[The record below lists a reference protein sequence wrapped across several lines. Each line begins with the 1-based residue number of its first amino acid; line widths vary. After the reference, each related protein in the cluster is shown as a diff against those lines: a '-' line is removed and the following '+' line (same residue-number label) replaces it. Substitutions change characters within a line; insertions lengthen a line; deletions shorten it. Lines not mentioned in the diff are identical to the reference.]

1 MSLLH
6 RVGLL
11 LAGAIVSSAL
21 VALPVAPAH
30 ADYDLTVTWPAA
42 TQINPNVTSYTIT
55 VSDSG
60 PGNLFATTTWGG
72 AATPVAHS
80 GQTTVDFVDDG
91 EGAVMIVRCPG
102 DLGADC
108 VLTDAASPLIAVHR
122 SVDLRSLTDGKRL
135 SSSPGLL
142 VVVPNVWP
150 YDGLSDVVFDWS
162 LVDAGGQQAASASD
176 LARDPATFALAVE
189 VPSGLSGGDYTLLVT
204 AHGIFGGGPVT
215 SETLSTAVSIDT
227 TMPEIVG
234 ATLAS
239 DVIFPVRDYFRD
251 ALEVDVTA
259 TETASLSFRLL
270 AEDGTVLGDLPS
282 RSASAAPSTT
292 WVWTGK
298 LGRHIV
304 DPGNYRVEVRAQD
317 LAGNYSDWTPTALF
331 RVDLAEQKD
340 VTVTTTVTP
349 STSVFDRYVGK
360 CSSLVSPS
368 SHGWKGSLGYYSQT
382 KCKSEKKTAS
392 VVVVW
397 HAAWLPTP
405 SVGDKSYHWVKVQ
418 AFGGA
423 AKGHAKG
430 AYMVM
435 GYIDSKGAF
444 DARKQ
449 LDRRARWHAGAKLS
463 KMARFLW
470 HQDGRAFFVWSNG
483 LTAGS
488 RYDIR
493 SFKLQVNLRALV
505 EPDGTLIAAPK
516 RTVPAGVAA
525 PPHPRQALTAPS
537 ARLSQQR

>member
-1 MSLLH
+1 MSLFR

-11 LAGAIVSSAL
+11 VAGAIASSLL

-30 ADYDLTVTWPAA
+30 ADYDLSVTWPAA
-42 TQINPNVTSYTIT
+42 TQINPNITSYKIT

-60 PGNLFATTTWGG
+60 PGNLFAVTTWDLT
-72 AATPVAHS
+72 ATPVAHS
-80 GQTTVDFVDDG
+80 GQTTVTFGGDG
-91 EGAVMIVRCPG
+91 EGAVALYRCSG
-102 DLGADC
+102 DVNSDC
-108 VLTDAASPLIAVHR
+108 VFTDAASPQIAVHH
-122 SVDLRSLTDGKRL
+122 SVGLVGL
-135 SSSPGLL
+135 SVVKGTSSTPGQL
-142 VVVPNVWP
+142 VVSPNIWA
-150 YDGLSDVVFDWS
+150 YSGFGDLAFDWS
-162 LVDAGGQQAASASD
+162 LRDAGGQQVASASD
-176 LARDPATFALAVE
+176 VARDPATFEMTVE
-189 VPSGLSGGDYTLLVT
+189 VPSGLSGGDYTLFVT
-204 AHGIFGGGPVT
+204 AHGTFAGGPVT
-215 SETLSTAVSIDT
+215 SEALSADVSIDT
-227 TMPEIVG
+227 TTPEIVST
-234 ATLAS
+234 TLAT

-251 ALEVDVTA
+251 ALEVDLTA
-259 TETASLSFRLL
+259 TETAALSFRLL

-282 RSASAAPSTT
+282 RSAYATPSTT

-317 LAGNYSDWTPTALF
+317 LAGNYSNWTPTALF

-349 STSVFDRYVGK
+349 STSVFDRYVGR
-360 CSSLVSPS
+360 CSSLTSPS

-382 KCKSEKKTAS
+382 KCKSEKKNAS

-405 SVGDKSYHWVKVQ
+405 GVGDKSYHWVKVQ

-444 DARKQ
+444 GARKQ
-449 LDRRARWHAGAKLS
+449 FDPRMRWHPGARVSKLG
-463 KMARFLW
+463 KLLW

-483 LTAGS
+483 LTSGS

-516 RTVPAGVAA
+516 RAVPAGVAVL
-525 PPHPRQALTAPS
+525 PQPRRALTTPS
-537 ARLSQQR
+537 AQLSSES